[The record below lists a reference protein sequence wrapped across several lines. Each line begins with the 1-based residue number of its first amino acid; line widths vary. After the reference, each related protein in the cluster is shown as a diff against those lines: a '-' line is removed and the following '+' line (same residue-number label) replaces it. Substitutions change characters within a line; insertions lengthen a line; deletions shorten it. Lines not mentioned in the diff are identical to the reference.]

1 MLSAAIFD
9 MDGLLVDSEP
19 FWQRAQIDVLSELG
33 VSISLQDTRDTTGV
47 RIDEIVKYYA
57 RTQPWQGSSN
67 ADVQARI
74 VDRVVE
80 LVKDEKPMMPGVK
93 EALAICHQAGLK
105 VGLASSSP
113 LTLIHPT
120 LDALGLSEQFAIVE
134 SAGALKHGKPHPEVY
149 LNAANALGV
158 EPDHCVA
165 FEDSF
170 TGLLAAKAAS
180 MKTIVVPSAHEW
192 EDPRFVIADQ
202 KLASLRAFSA
212 DNLESLSPST

>member
-19 FWQRAQIDVLSELG
+19 FWQRAQIDVLTELG

-57 RTQPWQGSSN
+57 RTQPWQGPSN

-74 VDRVVE
+74 VARVVE
-80 LVKDEKPMMPGVK
+80 LVKDEKPIMPGVK

-105 VGLASSSP
+105 IALASSSP
-113 LTLIHPT
+113 LTLIYPT
-120 LDALGLSEQFAIVE
+120 LDALGLSDAFEVVK
-134 SAGALKHGKPHPEVY
+134 SAGELKHGKPHPEVY
-149 LNAANALGV
+149 LNAAIALGV
-158 EPDHCVA
+158 EPEECAA

-180 MKTIVVPSAHEW
+180 MKTIVVPAAHEW

-202 KLASLRAFSA
+202 KLASLKAFSA
-212 DNLESLSPST
+212 ENLVSL

>member
-19 FWQRAQIDVLSELG
+19 FWQRVQTEELGKLG

-47 RIDEIVKYYA
+47 RIDEIVKHYA
-57 RTQPWQGSSN
+57 RTQPWQGPSN

-74 VDRVVE
+74 VARVVE

-93 EALAICHQAGLK
+93 DALQICRQAGLK
-105 VGLASSSP
+105 IGLASSSP

-120 LDALGLSEQFAIVE
+120 LDALGLSDAFEIVE
-134 SAGALKHGKPHPEVY
+134 SAGDLKYGKPHPKVY

-158 EPDHCVA
+158 EPDACVA

-180 MKTIVVPSAHEW
+180 MKTIVVPAAHEW

-202 KLASLRAFSA
+202 KLASLKAFSA
-212 DNLESLSPST
+212 DNLSSL